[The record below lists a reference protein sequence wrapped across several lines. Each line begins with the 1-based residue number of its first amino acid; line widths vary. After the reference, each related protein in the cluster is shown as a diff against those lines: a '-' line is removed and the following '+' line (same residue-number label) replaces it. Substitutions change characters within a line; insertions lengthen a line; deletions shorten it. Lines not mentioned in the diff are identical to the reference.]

1 MDRSSRMRS
10 LKIEDRGIDM
20 LALKLAYRNL
30 MGARLRT
37 WLNVF
42 VLSFAFVVIIW
53 NKGILNGWDEQARRD
68 TIEWEI
74 GGGQYWQ
81 ENYDP
86 YDPFS
91 FEDSH
96 ARLADATE
104 RAVAAGKLTPV
115 LISPATMYP
124 EGRIQNVLL
133 KGIDPGQEI
142 IALPSSRLV
151 AEKDEIPAMIGERS
165 AENNKLAIGDYVM
178 VRWRDVNGT
187 FDAAEVRIAHIFK
200 TNVPTLDMGV
210 LWIPLQKHREMMQ
223 LEGEATI
230 LVTDQKTGFD
240 GSIIGWDFKDHY
252 FLLTDIREMI
262 KMKSIGGSLFFVI
275 LMSLAMLA
283 IFDTQVL
290 SIFRRQKEIGTHI
303 ALGMT
308 QRQVIGLFTVEGAL
322 HSVLAAIL
330 AAIYGVPLLA
340 YQASIGWTMPAG
352 SDDFGMTIAETI
364 YPAYSVG
371 LVLGTTLI
379 VLTTTTIVSYLPS
392 RRIAK
397 MKPTDAIRGKI
408 Q

>member
-1 MDRSSRMRS
+1 
-10 LKIEDRGIDM
+10 M

-42 VLSFAFVVIIW
+42 VLSLAFVVIIW

>member
-1 MDRSSRMRS
+1 
-10 LKIEDRGIDM
+10 M
-20 LALKLAYRNL
+20 LALKLAFRNL

-37 WLNVF
+37 WLNVL
-42 VLSFAFVVIIW
+42 VLSFAFIVIIW
-53 NKGILNGWDEQARRD
+53 NKGILNGWDLQARVD

-74 GGGQYWQ
+74 GGGQYWH

-96 ARLADATE
+96 SLLTE
-104 RAVAAGKLTPV
+104 AVRQAVLQGDLTPI
-115 LISPATMYP
+115 LISQASMYP
-124 EGRIQNVLL
+124 EGRMQNVLL
-133 KGIDPGQEI
+133 KGIDPDQNI
-142 IALPSSRLV
+142 IKLPS
-151 AEKDEIPAMIGERS
+151 AELKAENHVIPAMIGKRN
-165 AENNKLAIGDYVM
+165 AEANKLSLGDYVTI
-178 VRWRDVNGT
+178 RWRDKNGT
-187 FDAAEVRIAHIFK
+187 FDAAEVKITHIFK
-200 TNVPTLDMGV
+200 TNVATIDAGV
-210 LWIPLQKHREMMQ
+210 LWIPLGTLQKMMQ
-223 LEGEATI
+223 MEEEATI
-230 LVTDQKTGFD
+230 LVTGADTGFS
-240 GSIIGWDFKDHY
+240 GTIMGWDFKDHY

-262 KMKSIGGSLFFVI
+262 EMKSVGGSVFFLI

-308 QRQVIGLFTVEGAL
+308 QRQVIFLFTVEGAM
-322 HSVLAAIL
+322 HSVLAALL
-330 AAIYGVPLLA
+330 AAIYGFPLLA
-340 YQASIGWTMPAG
+340 YQASRGWSMPEG
-352 SDDFGMTIAETI
+352 TDDYGMTIAETI
-364 YPAYSVG
+364 FPAYSVA

-379 VLTTTTIVSYLPS
+379 VLITTTIVSYLPA

>member
-42 VLSFAFVVIIW
+42 VLSLAFVVIIW

>member
-1 MDRSSRMRS
+1 MRS
-10 LKIEDRGIDM
+10 LKIDDRGIDM

-42 VLSFAFVVIIW
+42 VLSLAFVVIIW
-53 NKGILNGWDEQARRD
+53 NKGILNGWDQQARRD

-96 ARLADATE
+96 ARLADVAE
-104 RAVAAGKLTPV
+104 RAVAAGKLTPI
-115 LISPATMYP
+115 LISQAAMYP

-133 KGIDPGQEI
+133 KGIDPGQKI
-142 IALPSSRLV
+142 IALPSYRLV
-151 AEKDEIPAMIGERS
+151 AEGDEIPAMIGERS
-165 AENNKLAIGDYVM
+165 ADNNNLAIGDYVT
-178 VRWRDVNGT
+178 VRWRDANGT
-187 FDAAEVRIAHIFK
+187 FDAVEVRIAHIFK
-200 TNVPTLDMGV
+200 TNVPMLDMGV

-230 LVTDQKTGFD
+230 LVTARETGFD

-252 FLLTDIREMI
+252 FLLADIRAMI
-262 KMKSIGGSLFFVI
+262 EMKSIGGSVFFII

-308 QRQVIGLFTVEGAL
+308 QRQVIGLFTVEGAM

-330 AAIYGVPLLA
+330 AAIYGIPLLA
-340 YQASIGWTMPAG
+340 YQASVGWTMPG
-352 SDDFGMTIAETI
+352 GTDDYGMTIAETI

-379 VLTTTTIVSYLPS
+379 VLITTTIVSYLPS

>member
-1 MDRSSRMRS
+1 
-10 LKIEDRGIDM
+10 
-20 LALKLAYRNL
+20 

-42 VLSFAFVVIIW
+42 VLSLAFVVIIW
-53 NKGILNGWDEQARRD
+53 NKGILNGWDQQARND

-91 FEDSH
+91 IEDSH
-96 ARLADATE
+96 ARLSEAAQ
-104 RAVAAGKLTPV
+104 RAVAGGKLTPI
-115 LISPATMYP
+115 LLSQATMYP
-124 EGRIQNVLL
+124 DGRIQNILL
-133 KGIDPGQEI
+133 KGIDPRQKI
-142 IALPSSRLV
+142 LKLPSAKLQS
-151 AEKDEIPAMIGERS
+151 ENSDIPAMIGRRN
-165 AENNKLAIGDYVM
+165 ARDNKLAVGDYVT
-178 VRWRDVNGT
+178 VRWRDANGT
-187 FDAAEVRIAHIFK
+187 FDAAEVRIVHIFK
-200 TNVPTLDMGV
+200 TNVPTLDTGV
-210 LWIPLQKHREMMQ
+210 LWIPLQKLREMLQMP
-223 LEGEATI
+223 GEASI
-230 LVTDQKTGFD
+230 LVSSQKSGYI
-240 GSIIGWDFKDHY
+240 GSIPGWVFKDHY
-252 FLLTDIREMI
+252 FLLSEIREMI
-262 KMKSIGGSLFFVI
+262 EMKSIGGYLFFII

-308 QRQVIGLFTVEGAL
+308 RRQVIGLFTVEGAM
-322 HSVLAAIL
+322 HAIL
-330 AAIYGVPLLA
+330 AAVLAALYGFPLLA
-340 YQASIGWTMPAG
+340 WQASVGWSMPG
-352 SDDFGMTIAETI
+352 GTDKFGMTIADTI
-364 YPAYSVG
+364 YPSYSLG

-379 VLTTTTIVSYLPS
+379 VLITTTIVSFLPT